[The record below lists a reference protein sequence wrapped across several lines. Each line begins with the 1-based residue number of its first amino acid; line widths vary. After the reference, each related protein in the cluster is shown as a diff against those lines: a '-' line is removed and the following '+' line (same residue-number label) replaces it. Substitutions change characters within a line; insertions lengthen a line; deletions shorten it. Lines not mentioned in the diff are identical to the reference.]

1 MPEEV
6 PLNAR
11 PKSAEFARCQKRMLS
26 TVHHHRAKRNSA
38 SPLLKVPFAT
48 ISVLVILL
56 TLFLLSMLWGGWSW
70 SSWTYAFSFG
80 LLIPLSIVEIKR
92 KAVITGGAIILLF
105 FMVLIDAGMP
115 GYLGYNPSDYSWYD
129 NIAHYL
135 GALVLTLFMWSFLW
149 WTVSPTGPP
158 QENGR
163 KKFWTAIALMAVVAF
178 TFEFAELAT
187 DLMFGW
193 ANFHPGVDT
202 AGDIIFDF
210 AGIATAGVVISRHRL
225 SPIKRPFWH
234 EETVSA

>member
-1 MPEEV
+1 V
-6 PLNAR
+6 F
-11 PKSAEFARCQKRMLS
+11 SI
-26 TVHHHRAKRNSA
+26 V
-38 SPLLKVPFAT
+38 LLV
-48 ISVLVILL
+48 
-56 TLFLLSMLWGGWSW
+56 
-70 SSWTYAFSFG
+70 
-80 LLIPLSIVEIKR
+80 PLSIVEMKR

-115 GYLGYNPSDYSWYD
+115 GYLGYSPSDYSWYD

-163 KKFWTAIALMAVVAF
+163 KKFWTAIALMAVISF

-193 ANFHPGVDT
+193 ANFHAGVDT
-202 AGDIIFDF
+202 V
-210 AGIATAGVVISRHRL
+210 GIASAGVLISRHRL

-234 EETVSA
+234 EEPVSG